1 MYVYFAAFRLRQT
14 PQSFNEIMMIS
25 YFVESIFF
33 LDLLMNFFKEFT
45 PSHTTVPT
53 SDFQNIVA
61 YYLQNQFI
69 FDLIPLI
76 PL

>member
-1 MYVYFAAFRLRQT
+1 MYVYFAAFRLRQS
-14 PQSFNEIMMIS
+14 PESLKDIMLIA
-25 YFVESIFF
+25 YIVEAIFF
-33 LDLLMNFFKEFT
+33 VDMILNFFKEFT